1 MGTMKSEIIVK
12 NSFDNL
18 HFSTNRQNNN
28 FINCDATWI
37 HNCNTEGV
45 ILNYFK
51 EKTRL

>member
-1 MGTMKSEIIVK
+1 MKSEIIVK

-37 HNCNTEGV
+37 HNRSTEE
-45 ILNYFK
+45 IMLKCFK
-51 EKTRL
+51 DETRL